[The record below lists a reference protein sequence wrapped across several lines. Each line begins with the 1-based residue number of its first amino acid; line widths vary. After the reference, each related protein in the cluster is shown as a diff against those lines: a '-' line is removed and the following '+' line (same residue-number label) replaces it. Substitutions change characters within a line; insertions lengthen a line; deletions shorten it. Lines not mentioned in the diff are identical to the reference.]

1 LKAWS
6 EAFRLEQFAC
16 RITFAPSC
24 RARGIS
30 SALAA
35 QRQAR
40 YIEANISSDFAE
52 WEPSGPALFYYLK
65 GPMSFDLTEQRFI
78 KETGLEARVA
88 RIVEP
93 VANGLG
99 FSLVRVK
106 ITQENG
112 CTLQIMA
119 EDEHGRFTIV
129 NCEALSKDLSPVLD
143 VEDPIDREYHLEVS
157 SPGIDRPLVRRR
169 DFQGYIGHE
178 AKIELGDMI
187 NGRKRF
193 RGFIKAVEDDAVIIT
208 LPDAPAG
215 TDPDHRLPFRNLAEA
230 KLVMTDALME
240 KARLD
245 QEAHPIDDDETETV
259 EYADADVDDE
269 DDISPEDAAGT
280 KPTKET
286 H

>member
-1 LKAWS
+1 
-6 EAFRLEQFAC
+6 
-16 RITFAPSC
+16 
-24 RARGIS
+24 
-30 SALAA
+30 
-35 QRQAR
+35 
-40 YIEANISSDFAE
+40 
-52 WEPSGPALFYYLK
+52 
-65 GPMSFDLTEQRFI
+65 MSFDLTEKRYI
-78 KETGLEARVA
+78 KETGLEARIA

-112 CTLQIMA
+112 MTLQIMA
-119 EDEHGRFTIV
+119 EDENARFTIV
-129 NCEALSKDLSPVLD
+129 NCETLSKDLSPVLD

-169 DFQGYIGHE
+169 DFAAYVGHE
-178 AKIELGDMI
+178 AKIELSDMI

-193 RGFIKAVEDDAVIIT
+193 RGLIKAVDDDAVIIT
-208 LPDAPAG
+208 LPDAPGG
-215 TDPDHRLPFRNLAEA
+215 TDPDHRLLFSTLAEA

-259 EYADADVDDE
+259 EFADNDNDDE
-269 DDISPEDAAGT
+269 DSQEI
-280 KPTKET
+280 